1 MNPIIQNLKAQETT
15 TQKADRLL
23 APFTTDWSDQELA
36 RIFVVHPNGRQ
47 ILSRRATAITEYDQR
62 IRIHRRNIIRWLDKG
77 WRVVLVAE
85 DIGTDAD
92 CHVSA
97 CWGLM
102 VNMRQ
107 AIEIV
112 ESTGDYDMST
122 FDKECWDLYNTGL
135 DFQGG
140 GEPMI
145 EASRLYEWMGF

>member
-1 MNPIIQNLKAQETT
+1 M
-15 TQKADRLL
+15 
-23 APFTTDWSDQELA
+23 
-36 RIFVVHPNGRQ
+36 VHPNGRQ

-85 DIGTDAD
+85 DIGTAAD

-122 FDKECWDLYNTGL
+122 FDEECWDLYNTGL